1 MEDIKRI
8 LVVSRWTDDCKKAIH
23 YGISCAKMLKA
34 RLTILQVEHDP
45 LSLRAGALLLP
56 SLRQVEEEYKTLMV
70 QVKQEVDAIIQQE
83 KAQGLAIKQVVK
95 DADPVQEIVKFVQAE
110 KIDLLIMAAHDETR
124 MEHIFYGRT
133 NHEIVRRMPCSV
145 FLVRGDDSQ

>member
-23 YGISCAKMLKA
+23 YGITCAKLLNA
-34 RLTILQVEHDP
+34 RLAILQVEHDP

-56 SLRQVEEEYKTLMV
+56 SLRQVEEEYRALMT
-70 QVKQEVDAIIQQE
+70 QVKQEVDALIQQE

-95 DADPVQEIVKFVQAE
+95 DAEPVQEILKFVEEE
-110 KIDLLIMAAHDETR
+110 KIDLLIMAGHDETR
-124 MEHIFYGRT
+124 MEHVFYGRT

-145 FLVRGDDSQ
+145 LLVKGE

>member
-23 YGISCAKMLKA
+23 YGISCAKLLNVG
-34 RLTILQVEHDP
+34 LTILQVEHDP

-56 SLRQVEEEYKTLMV
+56 SLRQVEEEYRAMMA
-70 QVKQEVDAIIQQE
+70 QVKKEVDIIIRQE
-83 KAQGLAIKQVVK
+83 KAQGLAIRQVVK
-95 DADPVQEIVKFVQAE
+95 DAEPIREILEFVQEE

-145 FLVRGDDSQ
+145 FLVKGE

>member
-1 MEDIKRI
+1 MEDIKRV

-23 YGISCAKMLKA
+23 YGIACA
-34 RLTILQVEHDP
+34 RLLNARMTILQVEHDP
-45 LSLRAGALLLP
+45 LSFRAGTLLLP
-56 SLRQVEEEYKTLMV
+56 SLRQVEEEYRAMMAK
-70 QVKQEVDAIIQQE
+70 VKKEVDVIIARE

-95 DADPVQEIVKFVQAE
+95 DADPVHEIVKFVEEE

-133 NHEIVRRMPCSV
+133 NREIVRRMPCSV
-145 FLVRGDDSQ
+145 FLVKGE